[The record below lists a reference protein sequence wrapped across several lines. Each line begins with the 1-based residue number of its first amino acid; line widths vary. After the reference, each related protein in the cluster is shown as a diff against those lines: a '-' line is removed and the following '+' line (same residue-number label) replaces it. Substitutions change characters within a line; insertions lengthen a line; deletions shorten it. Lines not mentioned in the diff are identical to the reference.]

1 MGEIEYFGGLPEVGI
16 VPRAPH
22 AGPLVQHVYE
32 QEHGRGGFSGKV
44 THTYHLYPPT
54 NWLPGET
61 KGLEGWV
68 PRWESPLRPLGG
80 VHHALGVMTPDGPGD
95 VYRGMARLV
104 ANATAAMNVT
114 APRASMDYFFEHHS
128 ATLVFFVHE
137 GSGTLETTFGPIAYR
152 KGDFLIIPKGI
163 THRFECD
170 QSPQYY
176 WLYESFAGDPE
187 KAEAVTTGQFLTHS
201 RSDYKFPR
209 SLETRNEAGRFEIV
223 SKVDGAY
230 TRRVHPTHPFDVVGW
245 RGAYLPYKFAV
256 EDVRPLVADR
266 SHVPPSGHTIFK
278 LPGCYLCIFPVR
290 SVEKEGMWL
299 PFFHKNLDYLE
310 TLGYHF
316 GDFFSGGGVVREG
329 MVTLHPVGLPH
340 GPKPASLK
348 AFLDGKNPGVHN
360 EVGIMA
366 DLANPTEISEFA
378 LSLSTP
384 DYMAAWSA
392 YTTDPRFVHRPDRLA
407 GIRALAERPA
417 DARRQ
422 PRPRDPEARG
432 RRPAAPPNK
441 RRRAR
446 GPPSARAPPPP

>member
-1 MGEIEYFGGLPEVGI
+1 
-16 VPRAPH
+16 
-22 AGPLVQHVYE
+22 
-32 QEHGRGGFSGKV
+32 
-44 THTYHLYPPT
+44 
-54 NWLPGET
+54 
-61 KGLEGWV
+61 
-68 PRWESPLRPLGG
+68 
-80 VHHALGVMTPDGPGD
+80 
-95 VYRGMARLV
+95 
-104 ANATAAMNVT
+104 
-114 APRASMDYFFEHHS
+114 MDYFFEHHS
-128 ATLVFFVHE
+128 ATLVFFVHQ
-137 GSGTLETTFGPIAYR
+137 GGGTLETTFGPIEFR
-152 KGDFLIIPKGI
+152 KGDFLIVPKGI
-163 THRFECD
+163 THRFELAAG
-170 QSPQYY
+170 PQYY
-176 WLYESFAGDPE
+176 WVSESFAAGPE
-187 KAEAVTTGQFLTHS
+187 KAESPTTGQSITHS
-201 RSDYKFPR
+201 RSDYKYPR
-209 SLETRNEAGRFEIV
+209 TLDTRNEAGRFEIV
-223 SKVDGAY
+223 SKVADVY

-245 RGAYLPYKFAV
+245 RGDYLPYRFAV

-278 LPGCYLCIFPVR
+278 LPGCYICTFTVR

-392 YTTDPRFVHRPDRLA
+392 YTTDPRFVHRPDMLA
-407 GIRALAERPA
+407 GVPAPAPAHERRLPRSARSHAHPKALRPGVHAEGAGGARAARRPVRGRAPRPRRGPGRDGRGGRLRRRASRPA
-417 DARRQ
+417 DRRHARRAAGGARAAARLVAGDPRRARAGARPGAPRGGQ
-422 PRPRDPEARG
+422 PRRG
-432 RRPAAPPNK
+432 GVQGLPPPADRRPAAPTVHRP
-441 RRRAR
+441 R
-446 GPPSARAPPPP
+446 